1 MRCLFHLLL
10 IIGLVQLGA
19 CGREAPPADEP
30 ADEPVVSAS
39 EAAPT
44 EEDATI
50 PAGACQLTMGW
61 DPWPPFHYT
70 GFGGELTGFD
80 VDLVRAL
87 AADTGCELDFERDSW
102 AALLARVRDGNI
114 DLVTGATMT
123 PERQE
128 FALFS
133 EPVRREEFALFVRVG
148 ELGNWEAE
156 DLREL
161 MERGMRLGITEA
173 YVYDDSVEEVLE
185 DPAYADNVLRS
196 RFGEA
201 NIGRLL
207 DGDIDAFVED
217 VFAARTMIRR
227 LGFEGAISRHRMKL
241 GEGTDVRIMYSRSSV
256 SSELVAGFDRRLA
269 HLKESGDYDALRQ
282 RYLE

>member
-1 MRCLFHLLL
+1 MRCLFRLLLL
-10 IIGLVQLGA
+10 IGLLQLGA
-19 CGREAPPADEP
+19 CGREAPPSDEP
-30 ADEPVVSAS
+30 ANDTVVTES

-44 EEDATI
+44 EEMAT
-50 PAGACQLTMGW
+50 GCRLTMGW

-80 VDLVRAL
+80 VDLVRAM
-87 AADTGCELDFERDSW
+87 ANDTGCELDFERDSW

-156 DLREL
+156 NLREL

-173 YVYDDSVEEVLE
+173 YVYDDSVEEILE
-185 DPAYADNVLRS
+185 DPAFADNVLRS

-207 DGDIDAFVED
+207 DGEIDAFVED

-227 LGFEGAISRHRMKL
+227 LGFEGAISRHRMTL
-241 GEGTDVRIMYSRSSV
+241 GEGTEVRIMYSRSSV
-256 SSELVAGFDRRLA
+256 TSELVAGFDRSLVQ
-269 HLKESGDYDALRQ
+269 LKESGDYDALRQ

>member
-1 MRCLFHLLL
+1 MRILLSVL
-10 IIGLVQLGA
+10 ATTVLSLQIGA
-19 CGREAPPADEP
+19 CGRDAPPEP
-30 ADEPVVSAS
+30 RQAVSDPP
-39 EAAPT
+39 AAAQ
-44 EEDATI
+44 DAAVTR
-50 PAGACQLTMGW
+50 PPGDCHLTMGW
-61 DPWPPFHYT
+61 DPWPPFHFT

-80 VDLVRAL
+80 VDLVSAL
-87 AADTGCELDFERDSW
+87 AADVGCELAFERDSW
-102 AALLARVRDGNI
+102 ATLLARVRDGNI

-156 DLREL
+156 NLREL
-161 MERGMRLGITEA
+161 MERGLRLGITEA
-173 YVYDDSVEEVLE
+173 YVYDDSVEEILE
-185 DPAYADNVLRS
+185 DPAYADKVLRS

-207 DGDIDAFVED
+207 DGEIDAFVED

-256 SSELVAGFDRRLA
+256 SSELVAGFDRSLVQ
-269 HLKESGDYDALRQ
+269 LKESGDYDTLRQ